1 MTPLV
6 SLIGAGPGDP
16 GLLTLRGAQRI
27 READT
32 VLCDAL
38 VHPAVVAHARPEAEV
53 LVVGKRGGECSTAQ
67 EEIVHLM
74 LLRARQGR
82 RVARVKG
89 GDPMVFGRAAEEL
102 EFLTAHGVDC
112 EVVPGV
118 TAALG
123 ASAAAR
129 IPLTHRDHA
138 ASVALLTATERPDR
152 EGTAHDW
159 SALARGA
166 QTLVIYM
173 GLRRLRETC
182 AALVAHGRAPE
193 TPAAAVA
200 HATLPSQRVVVGTL
214 DDLARRVEAAALPS
228 PALVIVGDVVGVRD
242 RLGTQPVGPLQGRR
256 VLVTRAPEQSE
267 GLTHALREAGAEVLE
282 FPAIRI
288 DPPRDEAPLRAAARD
303 LPRRP
308 PTVLAVSSAN
318 AVERFFA
325 ALAEAHLDA
334 RALAGVKV
342 VALGPATAESLRR
355 KGIEPDAVSLRA
367 IGEGLADA
375 VLTLLGPAAPG
386 ARVLIPRAEEARDAI
401 LERLREG
408 GCRVE
413 VVDAYR
419 TVSALPDRAAALHAA
434 FDAGVDAVTLL
445 SASSAR
451 SLCDALA
458 PDAVARLSRTAVVTI
473 GPQTS
478 LALRERGV
486 AVAAEA
492 DPHTAEGVV
501 DALTAY
507 FSHRPIEVP

>member
-38 VHPAVVAHARPEAEV
+38 VHPAVVAHARPDAEV
-53 LVVGKRGGECSTAQ
+53 LVVGKRGGECSAAQ
-67 EEIVHLM
+67 EEIAHLM

-102 EFLTAHGVDC
+102 EFLTAHGVEC

-129 IPLTHRDHA
+129 IPLTHRDLA
-138 ASVALLTATERPDR
+138 SSVALLTATERPDR

-159 SALARGA
+159 SALAHGA

-182 AALVAHGRAPE
+182 AALVGHGRAPS
-193 TPAAAVA
+193 TLAAVVS
-200 HATLPSQRVVVGTL
+200 HATLPSQRVVAGTL
-214 DDLARRVEAAALPS
+214 EDLADRVEAAALPS
-228 PALVIVGDVVGVRD
+228 PALVIVGDVVGVRA
-242 RLGTQPVGPLQGRR
+242 RLGVQPVGPLQGRR
-256 VLVTRAPEQSE
+256 VLVTRAPEQAE

-288 DPPRDEAPLRAAARD
+288 EPPPDEAPLRAAARE

-308 PTVLAVSSAN
+308 PAVLAVSSAN
-318 AVERFFA
+318 AVDRFFT
-325 ALAEAHLDA
+325 ALAEARLDA
-334 RALAGVKV
+334 RALAGVRV

-355 KGIEPDAVSLRA
+355 KGIEPDAVSPRA

-375 VLTLLGPAAPG
+375 VLALLGSDAPG
-386 ARVLIPRAEEARDAI
+386 ARVLIPRAEEARDAP
-401 LERLREG
+401 LQMLHDA

-413 VVDAYR
+413 VVVAYR
-419 TVSALPDRAAALHAA
+419 TVSALESRAGELRAAL
-434 FDAGVDAVTLL
+434 DAGVDAVTLL
-445 SASSAR
+445 SASAAR

-458 PDAVARLSRTAVVTI
+458 PDAPAMLRRTAVVSI

-492 DPHTAEGVV
+492 APHTAEGVV
-501 DALTAY
+501 DALTAL
-507 FSHRPIEVP
+507 FSHRTIEVP

>member
-38 VHPAVVAHARPEAEV
+38 VHPAVLAHARPDAEV
-53 LVVGKRGGECSTAQ
+53 LVVGKRGGECSAAQ
-67 EEIVHLM
+67 EEILHLL

-102 EFLTAHGVDC
+102 EFLAAQGVDC

-123 ASAAAR
+123 ASATAR

-138 ASVALLTATERPDR
+138 ASVALITATERPDR
-152 EGTAHDW
+152 VGTAHDW

-182 AALVAHGRAPE
+182 AELVRHGRAAE
-193 TPAAAVA
+193 TPAAVVS
-200 HATLPSQRVVVGTL
+200 HATLPTQRVVVGSL
-214 DDLARRVEAAALPS
+214 GDLAGRVEADPLPS
-228 PALVIVGDVVGVRD
+228 PALVIVGDVVGARA
-242 RLGTQPVGPLQGRR
+242 RLGAQPARSLEGRR
-256 VLVTRAPEQSE
+256 VLVTRAPEQAE
-267 GLTHALREAGAEVLE
+267 GLTRALREAGADVLE

-288 DPPRDEAPLRAAARD
+288 EAPRDEAPLRDAARD

-308 PTVLAVSSAN
+308 PAVLAVSSAN
-318 AVERFFA
+318 AVDRFFG
-325 ALAEAHLDA
+325 ALAEAGLDA
-334 RALAGVKV
+334 RALAGVRV
-342 VALGPATAESLRR
+342 VALGPATAASLRR
-355 KGIEPDAVSLRA
+355 KGITPDAVSLRA

-375 VLTLLGPAAPG
+375 VLALLGPDAPG
-386 ARVLIPRAEEARDAI
+386 ARVLIPRAEEARDAP
-401 LERLREG
+401 LDQLRAG
-408 GCRVE
+408 GCVVE
-413 VVDAYR
+413 VVVAYR
-419 TVSALPDRAAALHAA
+419 TVSALPGRAVELRAAL
-434 FDAGVDAVTLL
+434 DAGVDAVTLL
-445 SASSAR
+445 SSSAAR
-451 SLCDALA
+451 GLCDALG
-458 PDAVARLSRTAVVTI
+458 PDAAAMLRRAAVVTI

-486 AVAAEA
+486 DVAAEA

-501 DALTAY
+501 AALTAF
-507 FSHRPIEVP
+507 FSHRTPEVP